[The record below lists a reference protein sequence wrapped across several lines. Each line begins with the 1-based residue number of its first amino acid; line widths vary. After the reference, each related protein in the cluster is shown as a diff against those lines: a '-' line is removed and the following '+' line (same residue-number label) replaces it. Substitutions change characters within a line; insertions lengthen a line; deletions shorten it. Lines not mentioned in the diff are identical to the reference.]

1 MTDISVDWADEEEY
15 TYTPFIT
22 PTKAPRPRSRSTAQ
36 DRSISPTRRR
46 GISLIHLIPFTC
58 LGIFVFFGY
67 GYSRPFHTDP
77 DVGLKSAPP
86 AEIVLPGGSSRR
98 TLILHIGQ
106 DKTGTT
112 YTQRRLGSNCDT
124 LLAQGFVYPQ
134 RCPEHQFFDRHLF
147 YNIYG
152 DAQIPQHMHENLN
165 ELLHVLQHFDKDK
178 SSTHASQLPPDLEYA
193 WWFFVRVL
201 ETTPPTMK
209 LIWSNEGLFHIKSNG
224 WHKIMTAAKLYDYD
238 VRTVYVYRAL
248 TRRMQSLY
256 TQGMKTT
263 SSRGLYTSKNMS
275 SEVHLLKKK
284 YHGGMLQMLSSDVS
298 KDFDLA
304 PNTTVVSF
312 DTVTS
317 KNNSID
323 FYKSVVCDAILE
335 LKSPELCAAHG
346 LHIEEESNWIL
357 CEVDSLSELLLWD
370 IVAFFRMRAH
380 LHGCKLRYAN
390 NKVGGRDEM
399 RDVYSELVTKSPDKW
414 AEILQEASTYQRKI
428 SLYTFG
434 HDPAANIYLEDALYH
449 HELTQRV
456 GRVVSWDSE
465 VILSATGTYFAQKLL
480 FAYLKRTMIG
490 HNSNRFGSKI
500 EDLLMDCSH
509 H

>member
-1 MTDISVDWADEEEY
+1 MTDVSVDWADEEEY
-15 TYTPFIT
+15 TPFTT
-22 PTKAPRPRSRSTAQ
+22 PTKARTAQ
-36 DRSISPTRRR
+36 GRSIPSTRRR
-46 GISLIHLIPFTC
+46 CNSLVLLIPFTC
-58 LGIFVFFGY
+58 LGILVFFGY
-67 GYSRPFHTDP
+67 GRSRPFHTDP
-77 DVGLKSAPP
+77 HVGLKSAPP

-112 YTQRRLGSNCDT
+112 YTQTRLGSNCET

-152 DAQIPQHMHENLN
+152 DEKIPKHMHRNLN

-178 SSTHASQLPPDLEYA
+178 SSTHASPLPPELEYI
-193 WWFFVRVL
+193 WWFFMRVL

-224 WHKIMTAAKLYDYD
+224 WHKLMTAAKLYDYD

-248 TRRMQSLY
+248 TRRMQSIY
-256 TQGMKTT
+256 TQAMKTT

-275 SEVHLLKKK
+275 SEVRLVKKG
-284 YHGGMLQMLSSDVS
+284 YSASNMHMLSSDVS

-304 PNTTVVSF
+304 PNTTIVSF

-346 LHIEEESNWIL
+346 LHVEEESNWIL
-357 CEVDSLSELLLWD
+357 CKVDSLSELLLWD
-370 IVAFFRMRAH
+370 IVAFFRMRARS
-380 LHGCKLRYAN
+380 HGCKLRYAN
-390 NKVGGRDEM
+390 NGEGGRDEM
-399 RDVYSELVTKSPDKW
+399 RDVYSELVTKRPDKW
-414 AEILQEASTYQRKI
+414 AEILQEASAYQRKI

-434 HDPAANIYLEDALYH
+434 HDPSANMYLKDALYH
-449 HELTQRV
+449 HDLMERV

-465 VILSATGTYFAQKLL
+465 VIISATGTYFAQNLL
-480 FAYLKRTMIG
+480 FSYLKRNMMG
-490 HNSNRFGSKI
+490 HNSNPNRIGSKI
-500 EDLLMDCSH
+500 EDLLMDCSNH
-509 H
+509 